1 MAAFPPT
8 PLRLPSAF
16 PPRGAAPKR
25 PLNVARG
32 CGAPSGQSRCRH
44 YVSGSGVSFRYAPGD
59 PTALHFAAAIAPT
72 PSRGGAAP
80 CHLRQKAVAP
90 TPLRLSP
97 QGKGGLFV
105 RYRLSPSALLAPD
118 ATLLHTGFC
127 SCRGRAAPLHSQNP
141 KYRYPP
147 QRYCVT
153 WLLAEAINEY
163 PLTAITQGGT

>member
-105 RYRLSPSALLAPD
+105 RYRLSPSALLAPG
-118 ATLLHTGFC
+118 ATLL
-127 SCRGRAAPLHSQNP
+127 PILHKSHLLSGGLTKP
-141 KYRYPP
+141 PYRPP
-147 QRYCVT
+147 M
-153 WLLAEAINEY
+153 
-163 PLTAITQGGT
+163 PQGAGGKSL